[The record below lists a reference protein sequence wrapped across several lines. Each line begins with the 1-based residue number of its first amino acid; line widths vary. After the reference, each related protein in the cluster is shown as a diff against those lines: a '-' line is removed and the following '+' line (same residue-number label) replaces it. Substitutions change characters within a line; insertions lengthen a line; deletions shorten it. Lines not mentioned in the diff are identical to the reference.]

1 MVLSR
6 KYDIVL
12 NSINVSSEPYVVS
25 DLFYVA
31 LSTVVDVKHSISNTV
46 RTIDCLFHPPGVAL
60 SHLVAFPIK
69 CDSQLLSV
77 TKTNRYNVD

>member
-12 NSINVSSEPYVVS
+12 NSINISSEPYVVS

-31 LSTVVDVKHSISNTV
+31 LSTVVDVKHSISKTV
-46 RTIDCLFHPPGVAL
+46 RTIDCLLHPPGVAL
-60 SHLVAFPIK
+60 SQLVAFPI
-69 CDSQLLSV
+69 
-77 TKTNRYNVD
+77 